1 MKTAHSVRVLGR
13 DISVRSSAPAEKVH
27 AVETF
32 VNGRL
37 QEIGSA
43 LQSGD
48 AQLVLTLALLNT
60 AEEMLDLRSAKELDK
75 ALDDRVRGIIDRL
88 DQPDLSA

>member
-13 DISVRSSAPAEKVH
+13 EISVRSSAPSEKVH

-32 VNGRL
+32 VNSRL

-43 LQSGD
+43 LKSGD

-60 AEEMLDLRSAKELDK
+60 AEEMLELRSSKEAETPLE
-75 ALDDRVRGIIDRL
+75 DRL
-88 DQPDLSA
+88 RGMLERLETA

>member
-13 DISVRSSAPAEKVH
+13 DISVRSSAPPEKVQ

-32 VNGRL
+32 VNDRL

-43 LQSGD
+43 LKSGD

-60 AEEMLDLRSAKELDK
+60 AEEMLDLRVAKESDKSLDG
-75 ALDDRVRGIIDRL
+75 RVRSIIERL
-88 DQPDLSA
+88 GTA

>member
-1 MKTAHSVRVLGR
+1 LGR
-13 DISVRSSAPAEKVH
+13 DISVRSSAPPEKVQ

-32 VNGRL
+32 VNDRL

-43 LQSGD
+43 LKSGD

-60 AEEMLDLRSAKELDK
+60 AEEMLDLRVAKESDKSLDG
-75 ALDDRVRGIIDRL
+75 RVRSIIERL
-88 DQPDLSA
+88 ETA

>member
-1 MKTAHSVRVLGR
+1 VLGR
-13 DISVRSSAPAEKVH
+13 EISVRSSATAEKVH
-27 AVETF
+27 AVEAF

-43 LQSGD
+43 LKSGD

-60 AEEMLDLRSAKELDK
+60 AEEMLELRAVQESESLIDSK
-75 ALDDRVRGIIDRL
+75 ARTIIEKL
-88 DQPDLSA
+88 ETA